1 MGAPGQGSGW
11 VGGVPRVVTRVVGAV
26 KVSAALWVRAG
37 PGTDLETA
45 AASPHPGKSTSP
57 GPQRLCWFRAAPG
70 PTNAVFTGSAPARTW
85 PPRPT
90 RVGNWRTD
98 RRTPGSSLVGRREGL
113 TPPTRIPLG
122 APKALP
128 RGGDNGCPTPR
139 PVPTRGTAT
148 PGTATPGTGK
158 EWSIPTWP
166 GPPLTLPSRA
176 RLGWPLLVGV
186 RAEPIQRGQVEHIA
200 ETQTRRNYCSKDG

>member
-57 GPQRLCWFRAAPG
+57 GPQRLCWVRAAPG
-70 PTNAVFTGSAPARTW
+70 PTDAVFTGSAPARTW

-90 RVGNWRTD
+90 RVSATGGQTGGLQAAALW
-98 RRTPGSSLVGRREGL
+98 VGG
-113 TPPTRIPLG
+113 
-122 APKALP
+122 
-128 RGGDNGCPTPR
+128 
-139 PVPTRGTAT
+139 
-148 PGTATPGTGK
+148 
-158 EWSIPTWP
+158 
-166 GPPLTLPSRA
+166 RA
-176 RLGWPLLVGV
+176 RLLLQEFPSEHRRPFPGAGTMAAPPPAPFPPEGLLLPGPLLPGLA
-186 RAEPIQRGQVEHIA
+186 RNGQYPLGQGLPSPFLPGPA
-200 ETQTRRNYCSKDG
+200 